1 MINSRVTNYLKN
13 FEMKYIK
20 LILILI
26 AVTISSLQ
34 LFTDYNISKWIK
46 AAGYLIIV
54 LLLFLEHRNTIKNTR
69 K

>member
-1 MINSRVTNYLKN
+1 
-13 FEMKYIK
+13 MKYIK

-26 AVTISSLQ
+26 SVTIISLQ

-46 AAGYLIIV
+46 AVGYLIFV
-54 LLLFLEHRNTIKNTR
+54 MLFFVEYRNSIKNKR